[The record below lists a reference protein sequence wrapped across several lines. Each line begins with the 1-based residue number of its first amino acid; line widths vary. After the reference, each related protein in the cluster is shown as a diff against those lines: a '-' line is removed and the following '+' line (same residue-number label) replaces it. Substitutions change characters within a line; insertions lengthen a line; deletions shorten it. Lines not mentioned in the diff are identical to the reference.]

1 MVGFNY
7 IFLLIF
13 LIYYPMED
21 VDNTYYKLYVSLLNE
36 DENEVKRIW
45 MKNSSEKIY
54 HKKKFVKEYCQRVKC
69 DFMIALYAI
78 RQTMIEKGDY
88 AEDEMNDITNNIIS
102 LAKKRQN
109 NPKEYIEDGLIIPCK
124 KENINSLPYFQRLF
138 YLPIAK
144 VKGIENKGIK
154 QKNYKR
160 KEIINPQ
167 LLVEN
172 SIENPLSKKTVK
184 MIFMGLF
191 ALDCVGIESE
201 EDFLAFFGHY
211 RGKKSINPKVKWRKT
226 KSLCAYFVDS
236 LSHNLLK
243 KDRTQWKAFEN
254 LFDTKGL
261 ASAKNDFLKTGNPPK
276 GHREIAALIDKSL
289 SK

>member
-7 IFLLIF
+7 ICLLIF

-144 VKGIENKGIK
+144 VKGIENKDIK
-154 QKNYKR
+154 QKNYKT
-160 KEIINPQ
+160 N
-167 LLVEN
+167 
-172 SIENPLSKKTVK
+172 
-184 MIFMGLF
+184 
-191 ALDCVGIESE
+191 
-201 EDFLAFFGHY
+201 
-211 RGKKSINPKVKWRKT
+211 
-226 KSLCAYFVDS
+226 
-236 LSHNLLK
+236 
-243 KDRTQWKAFEN
+243 
-254 LFDTKGL
+254 
-261 ASAKNDFLKTGNPPK
+261 
-276 GHREIAALIDKSL
+276 
-289 SK
+289 

>member
-1 MVGFNY
+1 MKDFLK
-7 IFLLIF
+7 IFFLSLSCFLLAF
-13 LIYYPMED
+13 LFGS
-21 VDNTYYKLYVSLLNE
+21 YVSIQEKGINTKIGE
-36 DENEVKRIW
+36 KNIIDRKQDEND
-45 MKNSSEKIY
+45 N
-54 HKKKFVKEYCQRVKC
+54 KKDR
-69 DFMIALYAI
+69 
-78 RQTMIEKGDY
+78 G
-88 AEDEMNDITNNIIS
+88 AENENEENV
-102 LAKKRQN
+102 Q
-109 NPKEYIEDGLIIPCK
+109 

-144 VKGIENKGIK
+144 VKGIENKDIK
-154 QKNYKR
+154 QKNYKT
-160 KEIINPQ
+160 KEVINPQ

-184 MIFMGLF
+184 MIFIGLF

-201 EDFLAFFGHY
+201 EDFL
-211 RGKKSINPKVKWRKT
+211 NPKVKWRKT

>member
-1 MVGFNY
+1 
-7 IFLLIF
+7 
-13 LIYYPMED
+13 MED
-21 VDNTYYKLYVSLLNE
+21 VENMYYKLYVSLLNE
-36 DENEVKRIW
+36 NENEVKRIW
-45 MKNSSEKIY
+45 IKNSSEKIY
-54 HKKKFVKEYCQRVKC
+54 HKKKFVKEYCQRVDC

-78 RQTMIEKGDY
+78 RHAMIEEGDY
-88 AEDEMNDITNNIIS
+88 AEAEMNDITNNIIS
-102 LAKKRQN
+102 LAKHRQK

-124 KENINSLPYFQRLF
+124 KDNLNSLPYFQRLF

-144 VKGIENKGIK
+144 TKGLENKGIK
-154 QKNYKR
+154 QKNYKQ
-160 KEIINPQ
+160 ENFI
-167 LLVEN
+167 EN
-172 SIENPLSKKTVK
+172 SLSKKTVK

-211 RGKKSINPKVKWRKT
+211 RGKNNINPRVKWCKT